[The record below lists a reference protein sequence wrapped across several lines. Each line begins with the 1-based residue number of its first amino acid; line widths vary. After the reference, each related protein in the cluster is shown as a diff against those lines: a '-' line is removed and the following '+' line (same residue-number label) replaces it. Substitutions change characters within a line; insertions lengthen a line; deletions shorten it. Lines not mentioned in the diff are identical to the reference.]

1 MTAQEAYDKVLFALR
16 KQRQQS
22 TDSSGACLYRGPDGL
37 KCAVGHLLPDHLYS
51 DSFEMTGA
59 EQLPRPALEAI
70 GLHLVDTGL
79 LRHLQKAHDNDLP
92 EMEGG
97 DMRGWEQ
104 AMQNIASRHHLK
116 YTPTTQQS
124 RSFT

>member
-1 MTAQEAYDKVLFALR
+1 MTEQEAYDKVLFALR

-22 TDSSGACLYRGPDGL
+22 ADSNGACLYRGPGGL

-51 DSFEMTGA
+51 HSLEMTNA
-59 EQLPRPALEAI
+59 EQLPRPVLAAI

-79 LRHLQKAHDNDLP
+79 LEHLQKAHDRDLP
-92 EMEGG
+92 AAAGG
-97 DMRGWEQ
+97 DMTGWER
-104 AMQNIASRHHLK
+104 AMQSIASRHQLK